1 MKARTSL
8 WRAVV
13 PGVVLGLLT
22 GCINLEPK
30 PDPHRYYVIDGA
42 ADPVALPPGEC
53 AKQYLVGP
61 VRVAGYADQAAVVE
75 RRGGHEIVPLSLH
88 RWAEPP
94 GQSLPRTLTRRLAR
108 ELPDACVAAL
118 QSRTPTAGTTQI
130 EIEVTRF
137 ELTDQNQASVA
148 IRWRAFEPGSE
159 GADRAGTAAATQA
172 FGGTEDRVAAGLEA
186 LSRALDEV
194 VGKLAAELAVR

>member
-1 MKARTSL
+1 MKARTGF
-8 WRAVV
+8 WRTAV
-13 PGVVLGLLT
+13 PGVALGLLT
-22 GCINLEPK
+22 GCVNLDPK
-30 PDPHRYYVIDGA
+30 PDPNRYYVIDGA
-42 ADPVALPPGEC
+42 VEPVAAAPGEC
-53 AKQYLVGP
+53 AKHYLVGP
-61 VRVAGYADQAAVVE
+61 VRVAGYADQTAVVE

-108 ELPDACVAAL
+108 ELPDSCVAAL
-118 QSRTPTAGTTQI
+118 QSRTPTAGTMQV

-148 IRWRAFEPGSE
+148 IRWRAFEPGNE
-159 GADRAGTAAATQA
+159 GADRAGAAAATQA
-172 FGGTEDRVAAGLEA
+172 FDGTEDRVAAGLEA

-194 VGKLAAELAVR
+194 VGKLAVELAAH